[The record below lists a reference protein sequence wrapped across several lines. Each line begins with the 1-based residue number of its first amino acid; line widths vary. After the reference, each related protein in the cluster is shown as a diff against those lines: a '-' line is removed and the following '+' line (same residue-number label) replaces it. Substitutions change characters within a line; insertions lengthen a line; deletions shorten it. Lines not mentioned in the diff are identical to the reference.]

1 MSTVWVNRVD
11 LYHELRGAAAGE
23 VLVLSNGIWISTA
36 TEKTDH
42 LQCPNSGFSAADS
55 RAGNGCLKNI
65 SIRLARSLFWRIRR

>member
-23 VLVLSNGIWISTA
+23 VLVLSNGIWISPA

-42 LQCPNSGFSAADS
+42 LQALILGFLHQIQRQGMDA
-55 RAGNGCLKNI
+55 
-65 SIRLARSLFWRIRR
+65 